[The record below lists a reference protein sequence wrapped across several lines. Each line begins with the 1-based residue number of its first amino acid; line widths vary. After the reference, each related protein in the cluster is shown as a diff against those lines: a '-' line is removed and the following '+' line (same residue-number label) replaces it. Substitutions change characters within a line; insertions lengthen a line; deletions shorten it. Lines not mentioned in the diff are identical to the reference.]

1 VDNLQKIKIW
11 ARHGGIFWL
20 SQLNGGGDYDDGSM
34 TAQAKIIIEL
44 N

>member
-20 SQLNGGGDYDDGSM
+20 SLLNGVGGDYDDGSM
-34 TAQAKIIIEL
+34 TAQAKIIR
-44 N
+44 